1 MIPFRENIRE
11 NPCCKGVRG
20 VMEKSTGL
28 VLKVGT
34 LFVLMRENMIR
45 TKVLAQSQIMPQ
57 RSGHDLE
64 RSRDKM
70 SER

>member
-1 MIPFRENIRE
+1 
-11 NPCCKGVRG
+11 
-20 VMEKSTGL
+20 MEKSTGL